1 MRATILGLSL
11 LLAAGHGHAG
21 GLADV
26 SIYDRSSG
34 QLLPTYSADG
44 QQYVAGR
51 PGNEYEIRIRNRTGE
66 PILAVISVDG
76 VNVVSGETAAPSQS
90 GYVINGYR
98 SLAIAGWRKSLERV
112 AAFYFTD
119 HGDAY
124 ATRTGRPDDVGV
136 IGVAVF
142 KRRPPEPPAPAAL
155 GFEQRSRGA
164 AADAAPSAM
173 RKAETENSLGT
184 GHGRSENSQA
194 RYVDFQ
200 RLSDSPNEVIAI
212 RYDTRANLVSRG
224 VIQARRDPEPFP
236 GRFVPD
242 PPVR

>member
-1 MRATILGLSL
+1 MRATILGLFL
-11 LLAAGHGHAG
+11 LLAAVDGHAG
-21 GLADV
+21 ALADV

-51 PGNEYEIRIRNRTGE
+51 PGNEYEIRIHNRTGE

-76 VNVVSGETAAPSQS
+76 VNVVRGETAAPSQQ

-142 KRRPPEPPAPAAL
+142 KRKLPEPLPPASL

-164 AADAAPSAM
+164 ADAARPAM
-173 RKAETENSLGT
+173 KAEAENSLGT
-184 GHGRSENSQA
+184 GHGRSEQSQA
-194 RYVDFQ
+194 RYVEFQ
-200 RLSDSPNEVIAI
+200 RQSNSPNQLIAI

-224 VIQARRDPEPFP
+224 VIQAQREPEPFP

-242 PPVR
+242 PPLR